1 MLKTYYNQKLKKYIN
16 KKNLLILCLI
26 FCLYCL
32 YFLSFGCFLC
42 LFPASYQ
49 AYAYSYTTYPY
60 AQIRSDNTYLY
71 KTPNSLDLTNVYF
84 ALPNSYFVLLISN
97 YDNNFYKVEY
107 RDLVGFVLKDE
118 VVAVNE
124 KPQKPY
130 LTDISFRVF
139 SSDGVKVMSS
149 PFENAYSVETL
160 EVMSQVD
167 YYGFTIGYEKIEN
180 RGSVWFYGK
189 TLSGSTGYFYKGL
202 CDNLTNIP
210 LNTESVTPLTSH
222 PFEDNDNSYLYN
234 LISLTPALKVI
245 LILLVTVP
253 SVFLILLL
261 FLPHKIKKQKLLKLM
276 QNQKSK
282 TTKLNT
288 KTNKENHKKPARK
301 QNSKNK
307 NIVFSKTNKSKRNLK
322 NQTINKIQRIIDDD
336 TL

>member
-1 MLKTYYNQKLKKYIN
+1 MLKTNYKKIF
-16 KKNLLILCLI
+16 KKNISKNTFLNLCLI
-26 FCLYCL
+26 FCL
-32 YFLSFGCFLC
+32 YFLSFGCFLKI
-42 LFPASYQ
+42 LPTKYYKAF
-49 AYAYSYTTYPY
+49 AYSYTTYPY

-84 ALPNSYFVLLISN
+84 ALPNTYFVLLISN

-107 RDLVGFVLKDE
+107 RDLVGYVLKDE

-130 LTDISFRVF
+130 LTDVSFRVF

-210 LNTESVTPLTSH
+210 LNTESVTELTS

-234 LISLTPALKVI
+234 LISPTPALKII

-276 QNQKSK
+276 QAKKSK

-288 KTNKENHKKPARK
+288 KTK
-301 QNSKNK
+301 
-307 NIVFSKTNKSKRNLK
+307 
-322 NQTINKIQRIIDDD
+322 
-336 TL
+336 